1 MTRGL
6 VGAATIE
13 PGARAAMACL
23 AHEALASYY
32 DRLFIPAER
41 LRAILADEACD
52 PSTELGAGQ
61 VMLAGGRVG
70 GLIVAYPASEMQA
83 RQQAS
88 LFHLLQAQVDAS
100 EAILAAAE
108 AQAAAVPPI
117 APDAFYLARIA
128 VAAERRGTGLAE
140 TLLSSVGAGLPES
153 LPIGLHV
160 HRDNERAIRFYLRCG
175 FIRTDGADLPFQT
188 FALQR

>member
-1 MTRGL
+1 MTSGL
-6 VGAATIE
+6 LGAATIG
-13 PGARAAMACL
+13 PDARVAMACL
-23 AHEALASYY
+23 AHEALAPYY
-32 DRLFIPAER
+32 DRLSIPAER

-52 PSTELGAGQ
+52 PSTELGVGQ
-61 VMLAGGRVG
+61 VMLADGRVG

-88 LFHLLQAQVDAS
+88 LFHLLQAQVDVS
-100 EAILAAAE
+100 EVILVAAE

-128 VAAERRGTGLAE
+128 VAAAQRGTGLAE
-140 TLLSSVGAGLPES
+140 RLLSSVGAGLPES

-188 FALQR
+188 FTLQR